1 MRSRVK
7 EISIAKFR
15 QAIERLPSDKPVI
28 RAGVWYTTQKQ
39 HWLGWLGEYEGPGAY
54 GRRTNIKRDARF
66 AYNHVVCPELLLYL
80 ARAIP
85 LQAEMV
91 RAAEDADQRG
101 TSLMQRAGAIRK
113 VISWPVIYQAL
124 WGSEQP
130 NLFERLKSSSAFNQI
145 NRALQRRPSQVK
157 NEPAEPGLVQNR
169 ALSIR
174 QPYVEQ
180 ILRGIKKVEYRSVP
194 TNIRGRVYLYASLT
208 PSLEAFEEM
217 GAKPGDFPTGLLVGT
232 VEIVDCTGGGKDYQ
246 WHLAHPER
254 LAQPIAPQTH
264 PQPVWFKPFT
274 EQPSINTST
283 ESSHNP
289 ETAR

>member
-1 MRSRVK
+1 MDK
-7 EISIAKFR
+7 EISITKFR

-54 GRRTNIKRDARF
+54 GRQTNVKRDARF
-66 AYNHVVCPELLLYL
+66 VYNHVVCPELLLYL

-85 LQAEMV
+85 LPVDMV

-113 VISWPVIYQAL
+113 VIPWSVIYQAL

-130 NLFERLKSSSAFNQI
+130 NLLERLKSSSAGNQI
-145 NRALQRRPSQVK
+145 KRALQRRPSQVK
-157 NEPAEPGLVQNR
+157 NEPAEPGPVQNR

-180 ILRGIKKVEYRSVP
+180 ILRGTKKVEYRSVP

-208 PSLEAFEEM
+208 PALEAFEEM
-217 GAKPGDFPTGLLVGT
+217 GAMPRDFPTGLLVGT
-232 VEIVDCTGGGKDYQ
+232 VEVVDCTGGGKDYR
-246 WHLAHPER
+246 WHLARPAR

-274 EQPSINTST
+274 D
-283 ESSHNP
+283 
-289 ETAR
+289 